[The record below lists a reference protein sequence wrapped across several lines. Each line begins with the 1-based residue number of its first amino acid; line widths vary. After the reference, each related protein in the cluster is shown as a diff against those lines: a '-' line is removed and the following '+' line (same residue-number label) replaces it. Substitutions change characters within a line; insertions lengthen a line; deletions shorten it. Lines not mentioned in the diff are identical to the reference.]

1 MHKKIYFAFLLLFL
15 ANTLSATH
23 NLSGEIVFQKTG
35 GLGVT
40 ATIVT
45 YTKATSVNADRDSLL
60 LCWGDGNCTMVARSN
75 GTGEIVGAN
84 IKKNI
89 YIGHYTYAAEGV
101 YWISMTD
108 QNRSSGIINV
118 NPPASDNVPFHLE
131 AMVRLLPD
139 AAGSLHSP
147 VFLEPPVDIASLYL
161 PFVHVPN
168 AFDADDDSLVYELA
182 VPMQGVGELV
192 PNYSWPNQIVPN
204 PENQISLDPAT
215 GKFTWDAPQAPG
227 HYCIAIVVRAYRNG
241 TLVEETRRDLFIE
254 VSELANTPP
263 VLVLIPDISE
273 DEIVEVTVGQIVQI
287 QAIATDPDPGQTLT
301 LTASGGLFEDFF
313 QEKATFVPNSNTG
326 MFSWT
331 VKSEHVRTQPH
342 QILFKAKDDFLGDGF
357 AATRIVRFRASEVV
371 GVVGANPDLSG
382 LHIFPNP
389 NAGTFM
395 VELPEPASADLIF
408 RIVGITGQVLRE
420 LVVQSGITT
429 QTVQAGG
436 LPSGLYFLQVVSNGK
451 VLATERFVKQ

>member
-1 MHKKIYFAFLLLFL
+1 
-15 ANTLSATH
+15 
-23 NLSGEIVFQKTG
+23 
-35 GLGVT
+35 
-40 ATIVT
+40 
-45 YTKATSVNADRDSLL
+45 
-60 LCWGDGNCTMVARSN
+60 
-75 GTGEIVGAN
+75 
-84 IKKNI
+84 
-89 YIGHYTYAAEGV
+89 
-101 YWISMTD
+101 
-108 QNRSSGIINV
+108 
-118 NPPASDNVPFHLE
+118 
-131 AMVRLLPD
+131 MVRLLPD

-241 TLVEETRRDLFIE
+241 ILVEETRRDLFIE

-301 LTASGGLFEDFF
+301 LTASGDFLKIFSGKSHICSEF
-313 QEKATFVPNSNTG
+313 QHGYVF
-326 MFSWT
+326 WT

-371 GVVGANPDLSG
+371 GVWGANPDLSG

-395 VELPEPASADLIF
+395 VELPEPASAGLTF
-408 RIVGITGQVLRE
+408 RIVGITGQVLRDQ
-420 LVVQSGITT
+420 VVQSGITT
-429 QTVQAGG
+429 QTVQADG